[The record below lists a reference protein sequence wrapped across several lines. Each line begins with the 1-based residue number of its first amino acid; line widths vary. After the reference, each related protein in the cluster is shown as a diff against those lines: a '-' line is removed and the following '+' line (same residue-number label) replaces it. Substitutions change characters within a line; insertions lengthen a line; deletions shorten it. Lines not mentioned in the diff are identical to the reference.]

1 MKMELGAMPDGTYL
15 VTMFDVERIE
25 DGSEVDLD
33 CRFEVLRGLC
43 AEQQFSQRIKV
54 AGRRA
59 QERLDGEWKLMRLTE
74 CVGRA
79 HCTGDPRELLTGRPF
94 FVEVEHGRL
103 RRVFE
108 SDWRYRD
115 THFILSWPYDQT
127 GVTA

>member
-1 MKMELGAMPDGTYL
+1 MKMELGDVPDGTYL
-15 VTMFDVERIE
+15 VTMFDVERIK

-33 CRFEVLRGLC
+33 CRFEVLRGPY
-43 AEQQFSQRIKV
+43 AEQQFSRRIKV
-54 AGRRA
+54 AGLRA
-59 QERLDGEWKLMRLTE
+59 KERLDDEWVLVRLTE

-94 FVEVEHGRL
+94 FIEIEHGRI

-115 THFILSWPYDQT
+115 ANFILSWPYEPT
-127 GVTA
+127 GVAA